1 MPDRTVLRRP
11 HHRIQHSGR
20 YMRYGGGT
28 FTALTL
34 SLFYIA
40 GMLLPVLI
48 SIAYMLL
55 YRDAA
60 QSVFY
65 RIFSFLFPLILT
77 APALAWGIV
86 PLLYL
91 SDQAPPGD
99 DVTGFI
105 ESSGASPWA
114 VLLGAVLLFAGCL
127 FLAWQRKIIQNYWAA
142 VRLGVS

>member
-1 MPDRTVLRRP
+1 M
-11 HHRIQHSGR
+11 
-20 YMRYGGGT
+20 
-28 FTALTL
+28 
-34 SLFYIA
+34 
-40 GMLLPVLI
+40 
-48 SIAYMLL
+48 
-55 YRDAA
+55 
-60 QSVFY
+60 
-65 RIFSFLFPLILT
+65 ILT

-91 SDQAPPGD
+91 SDQAPTGD